1 MVIKA
6 SDRRT
11 SLVRAAVRVIADHG
25 VEGATTRRI
34 AAAAGGS
41 LASLHYVFES
51 KEALFFAIWEEQ
63 VQALERSAQAGAR
76 RDGLGPTADRLLRET
91 FDWFRADVP
100 YARAQLELT
109 FWALRRDGNLGV
121 RTYELH
127 IKVMREALQH
137 GILPGEDPA
146 LLEGLARLIVALA
159 DGISLQW
166 MCYRDEQRLDH
177 DLDSARSALFGFV
190 QATVSPPSATKA

>member
-1 MVIKA
+1 MVVKA

-11 SLVRAAVRVIADHG
+11 SLVKAAVRVIAEHG

-41 LASLHYVFES
+41 LASLHYVFDS

-63 VQALERSAQAGAR
+63 VRALEQSARAGAR

-91 FDWFRADVP
+91 FDWFRADEP

-109 FWALRRDGNLGV
+109 FWALRRDSALGIG
-121 RTYELH
+121 TYDLH
-127 IKVMREALQH
+127 IKVMREGLEQ
-137 GILPGEDPA
+137 GLLPQEDA
-146 LLEGLARLIVALA
+146 SLIEGLARLIVALA

-166 MCYRDEQRLDH
+166 MCYRDEQRLAT
-177 DLDSARSALFGFV
+177 DLDNARSALLAVTGR
-190 QATVSPPSATKA
+190 SPSAG